1 MAFRTYLV
9 EDNPV
14 IRDNLIPTLEDLVD
28 AHVLGH
34 AESEAQATAWLDAH
48 AHEWQIAVVDM
59 FLRQGSGLGVLRH
72 CQQHLGMSFNEWR
85 LRLRVVSAL
94 GMLDAGRPVQAVA
107 RELGYS
113 TPSAFIAMFQRLT
126 GESPDNARRRSQGG
140 APAP

>member
-1 MAFRTYLV
+1 MAVRIFLV

-72 CQQHLGMSFNEWR
+72 CQQRPPHQHMVVLSNYATEDMRRRAFELGASAVFDKSNE
-85 LRLRVVSAL
+85 
-94 GMLDAGRPVQAVA
+94 LDAFFDYCQAVA
-107 RELGYS
+107 
-113 TPSAFIAMFQRLT
+113 SA
-126 GESPDNARRRSQGG
+126 G
-140 APAP
+140 